1 MTARDQAHPGERR
14 LAERDRARGRPPV
27 AAAAARSVPGLGE
40 MLLDARERKGVDL
53 YRAERDTKIRARFLA
68 ALERSDF
75 RELPGAVYTKGFLRN
90 YALYLGLDPEAVLA
104 QWKSEVGDVRR
115 QEPTIIVPRP
125 LEAPRPGLPFTRGRV
140 VPAVLTLAGVAFAGY
155 IALQLLRFSQPPEL
169 TVDQSA
175 VSEVNAETAL
185 LSGTSDAGMTVSIL
199 AVGRETYR
207 LTVPAD
213 GRWERVVPLKKGRND
228 FTVTATDPATGKDSL
243 PVRLIVTVP
252 IPQGPEA
259 PTLGVSSPNDEAAF
273 TNGAIPVQGTT
284 NGISIVVSATY
295 LGPAGTIPSGH
306 PTPQPPPM
314 PEPVE
319 MAVDPDTGAFSDAY
333 QLAPAPPTRRPPSGA
348 PSRSSSPASSSSSR
362 SRARR
367 PGSRYGSTT
376 SSSPATRPVAPC
388 AQARHSSSP
397 ARRAW
402 RSGPAT
408 PAPRSSRSTG
418 RRSGHSASRA
428 SRRPGASRRP
438 PCPRRPGART
448 EARLGRRPRHP
459 GAARRAAPG
468 RGSGAQAH
476 ARHRRVLHPR
486 PGRAAP

>member
-1 MTARDQAHPGERR
+1 MTARDQARPSERR
-14 LAERDRARGRPPV
+14 LAERDLGRGRPPV
-27 AAAAARSVPGLGE
+27 ASAAAPSVPRLGE

-125 LEAPRPGLPFTRGRV
+125 LEAPRSGLTFTRGIV
-140 VPAVLTLAGVAFAGY
+140 VTAVLTLAVVAFAGY
-155 IALQLLRFSQPPEL
+155 IALQLFRFSQPPEL

-175 VSEVNAETAL
+175 VSQVNAETAV

-213 GRWERVVPLKKGRND
+213 GRWEQVVPLKKGRND
-228 FTVTATDPATGKDSL
+228 FTVTATDPATGKDSP

-259 PTLGVSSPNDEAAF
+259 PTLEVSSPNDETAF

-284 NGISIVVSATY
+284 NAISIVVSATY
-295 LGPAGTIPSGH
+295 LGPAGTIPSGQ

-333 QLAPAPPTRRPPSGA
+333 QLAPGRWQLTITATGPADKTTTERRTISVEFTGVNLVISVRDAAAWLKVWVDDQLVPGYEAGSTVRAGKTLEFTGKTSVEVRTGNSGATFFTLNGSPLGALGKPGIPETWRFAPPALPEK
-348 PSRSSSPASSSSSR
+348 
-362 SRARR
+362 
-367 PGSRYGSTT
+367 
-376 SSSPATRPVAPC
+376 
-388 AQARHSSSP
+388 
-397 ARRAW
+397 
-402 RSGPAT
+402 
-408 PAPRSSRSTG
+408 TG
-418 RRSGHSASRA
+418 R
-428 SRRPGASRRP
+428 
-438 PCPRRPGART
+438 T
-448 EARLGRRPRHP
+448 N
-459 GAARRAAPG
+459 
-468 RGSGAQAH
+468 
-476 ARHRRVLHPR
+476 
-486 PGRAAP
+486 